1 MANCSAAVLAR
12 LARLTGLRE
21 APYQVLHLATGYG
34 DFPIAEDWECGECQ
48 GCAGL
53 SGSVAFVRTRAVIAS

>member
-34 DFPIAEDWECGECQ
+34 DFPIADV
-48 GCAGL
+48 
-53 SGSVAFVRTRAVIAS
+53 SGIGNAANARVALA